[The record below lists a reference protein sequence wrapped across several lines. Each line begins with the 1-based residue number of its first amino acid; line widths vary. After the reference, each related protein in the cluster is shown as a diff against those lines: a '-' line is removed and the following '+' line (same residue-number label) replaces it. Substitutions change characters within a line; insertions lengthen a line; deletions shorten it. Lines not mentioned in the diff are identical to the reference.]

1 MTVSP
6 YVFREPIITSI
17 ALLFYRNYDEAGV
30 QIYSGTQDASQPT
43 AAFAI
48 SSASEK
54 SLIFARV
61 QLGQAERSHDFARD
75 DDVC

>member
-30 QIYSGTQDASQPT
+30 QIYCGTQDASQPT

-54 SLIFARV
+54 SLIFAKI
-61 QLGQAERSHDFARD
+61 QAEQVGRCLDFTRHDNS
-75 DDVC
+75 